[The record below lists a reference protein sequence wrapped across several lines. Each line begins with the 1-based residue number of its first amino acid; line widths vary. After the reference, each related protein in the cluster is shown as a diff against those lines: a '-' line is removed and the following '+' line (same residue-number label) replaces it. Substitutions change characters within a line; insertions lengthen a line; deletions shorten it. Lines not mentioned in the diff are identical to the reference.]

1 MIYVFMICFRERK
14 AITAN
19 AFIFLIYLT
28 YHTKVDAEGE
38 GQIFTTLLGTALW
51 PRSNY
56 SFDWTHYSMRKITLF
71 DYILEIKNIS
81 VLFNKGV
88 LIENKTDFNL
98 TYKLL

>member
-38 GQIFTTLLGTALW
+38 GQIFTTSS
-51 PRSNY
+51 PPIR
-56 SFDWTHYSMRKITLF
+56 
-71 DYILEIKNIS
+71 IKW
-81 VLFNKGV
+81 
-88 LIENKTDFNL
+88 
-98 TYKLL
+98 

>member
-56 SFDWTHYSMRKITLF
+56 SFDLTHYSMRKITLF
-71 DYILEIKNIS
+71 DYIQ
-81 VLFNKGV
+81 GV
-88 LIENKTDFNL
+88 PHHIRPSTGLNFDFRD
-98 TYKLL
+98 